1 MPRSEAVL
9 LLTREPTLKDAEERT
24 VADRSAFRL
33 ATRMRS
39 FRYAARGVRAVVQSQ
54 QNARIHLAA
63 SAAVVLAGAVVG
75 LSRVE
80 WCLVVGAIVAVWV
93 AESLNTAFEALCDV
107 ASPAMH
113 PLVERAKD
121 VAAGAVLI
129 TAVGAVITGALVFGP
144 RLIHVW

>member
-1 MPRSEAVL
+1 V
-9 LLTREPTLKDAEERT
+9 T
-24 VADRSAFRL
+24 DRPPFRL
-33 ATRMRS
+33 TTRMRS

-54 QNARIHLAA
+54 HNAWIHLAA
-63 SAAVVLAGAVVG
+63 SAAVVVAGGVVG

-107 ASPAMH
+107 ASPTMH

-121 VAAGAVLI
+121 IAAGAVLI
-129 TAVGAVITGALVFGP
+129 TAMGAVITGALVFAP
-144 RLIHVW
+144 RLIHLN

>member
-1 MPRSEAVL
+1 MTDQP
-9 LLTREPTLKDAEERT
+9 P
-24 VADRSAFRL
+24 FRL

-39 FRYAARGVRAVVQSQ
+39 FRYAARGVRVVVQSQ
-54 QNARIHLAA
+54 HNAWIHLAA
-63 SAAVVLAGAVVG
+63 SAAVVLAGGIVG

-121 VAAGAVLI
+121 IAAGAVLI
-129 TAVGAVITGALVFGP
+129 TAVGAVITGALVFAP
-144 RLIHVW
+144 RLIHLH

>member
-1 MPRSEAVL
+1 MPRSEAVPL
-9 LLTREPTLKDAEERT
+9 LSWEPTLKDAEERT

-63 SAAVVLAGAVVG
+63 SAAVGLAGAVVG

-93 AESLNTAFEALCDV
+93 AESLNTALEALCDV

-129 TAVGAVITGALVFGP
+129 TAVGAVIIGALVFGP
-144 RLIHVW
+144 RLIHLW